1 MIVMNDHIEDL
12 LNQVIDY
19 AWDHNIGCSTIP
31 LHEDQGPLVDT
42 EARLIILNN
51 KWPNANELPFQAAHE
66 CAHILNGDNG
76 KFRYTNQYTKS
87 RTENGANQRAL
98 SIIVPMYFADIP
110 EESANIDQF
119 MNDLAIPQWLEDSAV
134 QCIERFYKNY

>member
-1 MIVMNDHIEDL
+1 MNDHIEDL

-51 KWPNANELPFQAAHE
+51 KWPNANELPFQLMNV
-66 CAHILNGDNG
+66 HIFSTGITVSFDTQINTL
-76 KFRYTNQYTKS
+76 K
-87 RTENGANQRAL
+87 
-98 SIIVPMYFADIP
+98 
-110 EESANIDQF
+110 
-119 MNDLAIPQWLEDSAV
+119 AV
-134 QCIERFYKNY
+134 QRMEPTNVRYQLSFQCISQTFQKNQQTLTNS

>member
-1 MIVMNDHIEDL
+1 MNDHIEDL

-76 KFRYTNQYTKS
+76 KLRYTNQYTKS
-87 RTENGANQRAL
+87 RTENGANQRNVRYQL
-98 SIIVPMYFADIP
+98 SF
-110 EESANIDQF
+110 
-119 MNDLAIPQWLEDSAV
+119 
-134 QCIERFYKNY
+134 QCISQTFQKNQQTLTNS

>member
-1 MIVMNDHIEDL
+1 MNDHIEDL

-51 KWPNANELPFQAAHE
+51 K
-66 CAHILNGDNG
+66 
-76 KFRYTNQYTKS
+76 
-87 RTENGANQRAL
+87 
-98 SIIVPMYFADIP
+98 
-110 EESANIDQF
+110 
-119 MNDLAIPQWLEDSAV
+119 
-134 QCIERFYKNY
+134 